1 MIAEGNIEV
10 YYSILLDNL
19 PFDTYFSISGHA
31 FVSLNVPPT
40 NIHSTICRILE
51 EAALS
56 IKEKIVVMMMLRA
69 RIAKENFS
77 KIVEFLALN
86 CIRKIKIIGR
96 EQYVGI

>member
-31 FVSLNVPPT
+31 FVSFNVPPT
-40 NIHSTICRILE
+40 NMHSTICRIL

-77 KIVEFLALN
+77 NIVEF
-86 CIRKIKIIGR
+86 
-96 EQYVGI
+96 